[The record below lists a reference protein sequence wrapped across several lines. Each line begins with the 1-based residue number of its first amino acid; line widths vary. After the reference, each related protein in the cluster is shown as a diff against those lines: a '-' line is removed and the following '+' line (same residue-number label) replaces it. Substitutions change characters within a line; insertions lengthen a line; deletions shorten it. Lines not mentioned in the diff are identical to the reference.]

1 MPDAEHQ
8 SRQPRNSQPERLRRL
23 CGDGSAQRMNHPSLK
38 LWRPGTWTA
47 PNRRRFLEK
56 KGTGKETG
64 SKLLET
70 FGNQRLF
77 DNTSGGVRE
86 RVESVLTPRA
96 TATPT
101 RPASSLVRRRVRFAS
116 TSTALRSHAP
126 ASENAKNFA
135 CGKSRGAGS
144 APASPYI
151 LRKPEL
157 AAANPAPNL
166 ACHAVVT
173 QCESTKGRQA
183 LLLQSNEVKWL
194 RGNSF
199 LSRFNNSTFHNNRQ
213 NLGRNHAASFITE
226 KRSSGFAD

>member
-86 RVESVLTPRA
+86 RVESVLTHRA

-101 RPASSLVRRRVRFAS
+101 RPRHVACSVPCPLRVHEHRPALSCPRFRKCKKFCLRQKQGSRLCACQSLYPTETRTGRRKPRTQPSMSRRR
-116 TSTALRSHAP
+116 
-126 ASENAKNFA
+126 
-135 CGKSRGAGS
+135 
-144 APASPYI
+144 
-151 LRKPEL
+151 
-157 AAANPAPNL
+157 
-166 ACHAVVT
+166 HAVRVDQRET
-173 QCESTKGRQA
+173 
-183 LLLQSNEVKWL
+183 
-194 RGNSF
+194 
-199 LSRFNNSTFHNNRQ
+199 
-213 NLGRNHAASFITE
+213 
-226 KRSSGFAD
+226 GFAVAKQ